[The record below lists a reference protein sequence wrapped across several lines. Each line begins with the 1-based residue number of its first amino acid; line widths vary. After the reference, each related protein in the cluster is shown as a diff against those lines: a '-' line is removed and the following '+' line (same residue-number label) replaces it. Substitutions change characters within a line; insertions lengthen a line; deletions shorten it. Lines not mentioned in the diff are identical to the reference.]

1 MGSGVVRR
9 ANRMVVVIAKTN
21 LLRSRCCTVVRTMTE
36 PGPGIGFREEGQRFS
51 DPREAQLAEEPL
63 HSPCHKLPHDCLFSF
78 DQTLLLL
85 LGMMVTMVM
94 MMDAS

>member
-1 MGSGVVRR
+1 
-9 ANRMVVVIAKTN
+9 MVVVIAKTN

-36 PGPGIGFREEGQRFS
+36 PGPSIGFREEGQRFS

-63 HSPCHKLPHDCLFSF
+63 HSPCHELPHDCLFSF
-78 DQTLLLL
+78 EQTLLLLLL
-85 LGMMVTMVM
+85 LGMMVM